1 LNLIPP
7 ILLILSTTFERTYL
21 VSGSA
26 DFPRELAKQLESLEA
41 SCHAFDA
48 GNLGESV
55 SIARSL
61 RGIFHRTETSL
72 SILAQLGASGTNVLS
87 TAGKR
92 PAALPKGFW
101 PPLIQMG
108 WNLQTNVFWCAP
120 SFATRPDAH
129 RMVPTTAW
137 WDGEV
142 VFVSPGKR
150 FKRKQLVLHAASKDE
165 GAGAGDSLPA
175 AYGWLINGA
184 DVGTGIRL
192 PDGSEVENISP
203 NPHIAY
209 LRQMG
214 FEVLR
219 SPELLKLAGR

>member
-1 LNLIPP
+1 
-7 ILLILSTTFERTYL
+7 LILSIFFERTDL

-26 DFPRELAKQLESLEA
+26 DFPRELEKQLESLEA
-41 SCHAFDA
+41 ACSEFDA
-48 GNLGESV
+48 GNLNEAFR
-55 SIARSL
+55 IARSL
-61 RGIFHRTETSL
+61 RGIFHRTEGSL

-92 PAALPKGFW
+92 PAALPKGVW

-108 WNLQTNVFWCAP
+108 WNLQTNVFWCKP
-120 SFATRPDAH
+120 TFATRPDAH
-129 RMVPTTAW
+129 RMVPATAW

-142 VFVSPGKR
+142 VFVSSGKR

-165 GAGAGDSLPA
+165 GAGVGGSLVDE
-175 AYGWLINGA
+175 YHWLINGA
-184 DVGTGIRL
+184 DVGTSIRL

-203 NPHIAY
+203 NPHVAY

-214 FEVLR
+214 FEILR
-219 SPELLKLAGR
+219 SPELLRLAGR